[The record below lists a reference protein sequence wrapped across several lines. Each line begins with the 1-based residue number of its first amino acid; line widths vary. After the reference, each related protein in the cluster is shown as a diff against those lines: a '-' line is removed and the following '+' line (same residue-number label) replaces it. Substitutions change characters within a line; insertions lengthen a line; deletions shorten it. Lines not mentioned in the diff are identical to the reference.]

1 MKYLYSQVDR
11 DNFNWFTNDVTV
23 ASLCKIMLQDGCLRG
38 LSNFEITFTY
48 PISVIAGT
56 NRSGKSTI
64 LAMAA
69 CAFHN
74 RPDGFKLPERNTPY
88 YRFSDFFIQSSEE
101 IPPGGIYI
109 RYQILHNNWR
119 KSKHIPDGVG
129 LAWQARIKRKEG
141 KWNKYSSR
149 VRRNVVFFGVQRV
162 VPPSEKSVSKSY
174 KSYFSDQAPAGWEN
188 QVKEAVGRILG
199 TVYDGFRMKTY
210 RKYRLPVVSAQDIAY
225 SGFNMGAGENAL
237 FEIFSTIYATPKG
250 TLLVIDEIELG
261 LHENAQKRLI
271 GELKKVC
278 LDRHIQVICAT
289 HSPAILE
296 AVPPEARF
304 YIDSFAGKTIVT
316 PGISSLYAAGKLS
329 GKKTDELDIYV
340 EDIVSE
346 ALVESFITSDVRKR
360 VNVVPIGSSMAII
373 RQMAARYKDPKDSE
387 CVAVMDGDQASSIEL
402 HIKHFVEAL
411 ESSKDPDKET
421 EWFAQRF
428 AFLPG
433 DTWPE
438 KWLIQSL
445 QSIDINE
452 LASLLAIPKDELHS
466 YINEAAGATEHNE
479 INILAGRL
487 SLDPMYVF
495 RTAAGYLSRSKNEDF
510 CPIFATI
517 DRFLSGHAN
526 MQA

>member
-1 MKYLYSQVDR
+1 MRYLYSQVDK
-11 DNFNWFTNDVTV
+11 DNVKWFANDISV
-23 ASLCKIMLQDGCLRG
+23 ASLRKITLGIGCLRG
-38 LSNFEITFTY
+38 LSDFEIALTY

-64 LAMAA
+64 LAIAA

-74 RPDGFKLPERNTPY
+74 YQDGFKLPERNTPY

-101 IPPGGIYI
+101 IPPEGIYI
-109 RYQILHNNWR
+109 GYQILHNKWR
-119 KSKHIPDGVG
+119 KSKHRPNGVG
-129 LAWQARIKRKEG
+129 LAWQARSKRVKG
-141 KWNKYSSR
+141 KWSRYSRR
-149 VRRNVVFFGVQRV
+149 VKRNVVFFGVQRV

-188 QVKEAVGRILG
+188 QVKEVVGRILG
-199 TVYDGFRMKTY
+199 TVYDDFRMKTY
-210 RKYRLPVVSAQDIAY
+210 RKYRLPVVSTQGIAY

-261 LHENAQKRLI
+261 LHENAQERLVD
-271 GELKKVC
+271 ELKKVC

-304 YIDSFAGKTIVT
+304 YIDNFSGKTSVT
-316 PGISSLYAAGKLS
+316 PGVSSLYAAGKLS

-340 EDIVSE
+340 EDIVSA
-346 ALVESFITSDVRKR
+346 ALIESFMTSDVRKR
-360 VNVVPIGSSMAII
+360 VNIVPIGSPIAII
-373 RQMAARYKDPKDSE
+373 RQMAARYKDPKGSE
-387 CVAVMDGDQASSIEL
+387 CIAVMDGDQTGSIDL
-402 HIKHFVEAL
+402 HEKHFAEAL
-411 ESSKDPDKET
+411 ESSKARDKET
-421 EWFAQRF
+421 EWFRQRL

-433 DTWPE
+433 STWPE

-445 QSIDINE
+445 QSTDINE
-452 LASLLAIPKDELHS
+452 LPSLLGVPKEELCS
-466 YINEAAGATEHNE
+466 YIDEAAGAVEHNE

-487 SLDPMYVF
+487 SLDSMYIF
-495 RTAAGYLSRSKNEDF
+495 RTAACWLAGSKNDDF
-510 CPIFATI
+510 RLICATVEG
-517 DRFLSGHAN
+517 FLPGHVS
-526 MQA
+526 M